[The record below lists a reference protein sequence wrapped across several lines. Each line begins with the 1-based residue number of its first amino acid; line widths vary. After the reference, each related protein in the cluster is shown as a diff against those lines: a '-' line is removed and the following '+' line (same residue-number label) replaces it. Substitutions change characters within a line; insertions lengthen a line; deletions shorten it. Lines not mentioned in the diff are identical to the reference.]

1 MVVIRR
7 TDRLDAR
14 PIALC
19 ENEVT
24 SVVSLFGMLLRA
36 TEIEVYLDSD

>member
-1 MVVIRR
+1 MVVIQH

-19 ENEVT
+19 ENEIT
-24 SVVSLFGMLLRA
+24 SVVSFFGVLLGA